1 MFKISRKTMIIGAMI
16 LLLVITG
23 YLNWRY
29 TSAKNNTDDSQIESE
44 TGDDVTTGNFFTDF
58 RTERQSNREAE
69 ITYLDSVIN
78 NENTDAATLADAQK
92 MKLEIVDNME
102 KETTIEGLLRAKGF
116 EDVAVTI
123 STESVNVVVKDPQ
136 LTQSKV
142 AQVLDV
148 VKRESSCDAEN
159 IKIIPT
165 T

>member
-1 MFKISRKTMIIGAMI
+1 MFKISRKTMIIAAMI

-29 TSAKNNTDDSQIESE
+29 TSAKNQDNTQIENQD
-44 TGDDVTTGNFFTDF
+44 GDDVTTGNFFTDF

-78 NENTDAATLADAQK
+78 NENTDADTLADAQQ
-92 MKLEIVDNME
+92 MKLEIVANME
-102 KETTIEGLLRAKGF
+102 METTIEGLLRAKGF

-123 STESVNVVVKDPQ
+123 SSESVNVVVKDPQ

-148 VKRESSCDAEN
+148 VQREASCKAEN
-159 IKIIPT
+159 VKIIPT